1 MIDLK
6 LSRKLGSAIISP
18 SISDNGTICIYGKNG
33 SGKTSTLLMICGF
46 LPPDSGYV
54 TINGRDVTSLQ
65 PQKRSAVFINQDTYF
80 PDMDVDEHLV
90 RFVAK
95 RSIRASNDNIA
106 EIRDIMGINFGGRMK
121 NLSLGQKIRVSIGT
135 ALISR
140 PEVLVIDE
148 ALSNLD
154 DKDHVL
160 ENLNDYARRY
170 RIDMIFV
177 TQDKD
182 DSKLSDHLYHMD
194 MGTSERIF

>member
-6 LSRKLGSAIISP
+6 LSKKLGSAIISP

-46 LPPDSGYV
+46 LPHDSGYV
-54 TINGRDVTSLQ
+54 IINGRDVTSLQ

-95 RSIRASNDNIA
+95 RSILASNDNIA
-106 EIRDIMGINFGGRMK
+106 EIRELTGINFVGRVK

-170 RIDMIFV
+170 RIDLIFV

>member
-1 MIDLK
+1 MTISICAAF
-6 LSRKLGSAIISP
+6 LSWGQQ
-18 SISDNGTICIYGKNG
+18 SILTYYVV
-33 SGKTSTLLMICGF
+33 F

-106 EIRDIMGINFGGRMK
+106 EIRELTGINFGGRMK

-170 RIDMIFV
+170 RIDLIFV

-194 MGTSERIF
+194 MGISERIF

>member
-1 MIDLK
+1 MSCFWNREV
-6 LSRKLGSAIISP
+6 SRS
-18 SISDNGTICIYGKNG
+18 
-33 SGKTSTLLMICGF
+33 
-46 LPPDSGYV
+46 
-54 TINGRDVTSLQ
+54 
-65 PQKRSAVFINQDTYF
+65 
-80 PDMDVDEHLV
+80 
-90 RFVAK
+90 
-95 RSIRASNDNIA
+95 
-106 EIRDIMGINFGGRMK
+106 
-121 NLSLGQKIRVSIGT
+121 
-135 ALISR
+135 SR

-170 RIDMIFV
+170 RIDLIFV

>member
-106 EIRDIMGINFGGRMK
+106 EILDIMGINFGGRMK

-182 DSKLSDHLYHMD
+182 DSKLSDHLYHMG